1 MTAPGLHHCSFEAD
15 THAEFDALYALL
27 KAHDAKSLDAL
38 ADYAHT
44 KDYYAVLFADPDGL
58 KLELC
63 CAPYAYTPPTTRG
76 DRDERRRIAL
86 HETQY
91 QLDRD

>member
-1 MTAPGLHHCSFEAD
+1 MAAPGLHHCSFEAD
-15 THAEFDALYALL
+15 THAKFGALYALL
-27 KAHDAKSLDAL
+27 KACGVKSLDAL

-44 KDYYAVLFADPDGL
+44 KDYFAVLFADPDGL

-63 CAPYAYTPPTTRG
+63 CALYAYTPPTTRG

-86 HETQY
+86 HKTQY